1 MFGRFYAGTH
11 SQQRH
16 HRRGHDAQQFQDAD
30 IHWVNVS
37 FSAGD
42 VMMPDWDLFEVA
54 KLAIRGGRAS
64 ISSRPTMHGCSLMYS
79 IKVEGT
85 FTHRDDILTAADA
98 LICGYQREIDQG
110 RGPGLFPRSCVF
122 SGIPPY

>member
-1 MFGRFYAGTH
+1 MFGRFYAETH

-16 HRRGHDAQQFQDAD
+16 HRRRDNDAQQFQDAH
-30 IHWVNVS
+30 IHWVNIS

-42 VMMPDWDLFEVA
+42 VMTPDWDLFEVA

-64 ISSRPTMHGCSLMYS
+64 ISSRPSMHGCSLIYS
-79 IKVEGT
+79 VKVEGT
-85 FTHRDDILTAADA
+85 FTHRDGILIAADA

-110 RGPGLFPRSCVF
+110 RGPGRFEGSRSEW
-122 SGIPPY
+122 